1 MLESWWQANEASV
14 IFAAGVVVGA
24 LAGLLS
30 GWFIGSRGN
39 CPCVRGGHHIDCVR
53 AK

>member
-14 IFAAGVVVGA
+14 IFSAGIVVGA

-30 GWFIGSRGN
+30 GWFIGSSGC
-39 CPCVRGGHHIDCVR
+39 CPCVRGNHDIDCVR
-53 AK
+53 RK